1 MKLDGRNVLNV
12 LHNAGVAD
20 GDWEQ
25 LGKQLVARSALRSI
39 RANRLGNDV
48 LSMIDTIYQWLR
60 SDIEA
65 SWEKLVEAVETLRGG
80 EATADMVRRKAGFG
94 KTDFCITS

>member
-25 LGKQLVARSALRSI
+25 LGMQLVARSALRSI

-65 SWEKLVEAVETLRGG
+65 SWEKLAEAVETLRG